1 MAKLRSSGSGAS
13 DLRGPGPS
21 ATTALLTAAAT
32 GCVVGVA
39 VGLFGSWR
47 YGVLL
52 GWIAAA
58 MLFLGRLWWTVWPMD
73 PRATRQHA
81 RREDPRQSLSDTA
94 MLVAA
99 VFSLIAVALLLTGS
113 AGSAGDKTQQAALSV
128 CSVALSWG
136 VVHSVFTTRYA
147 RMFYDDTEVGFDF
160 NGDNQPRYSDFAY
173 VAFTVGMTFQVS
185 DTQVDSWVMRRVVLR
200 HSLLSYLFG
209 AFIIAT
215 LINLI
220 GGLGS

>member
-1 MAKLRSSGSGAS
+1 MAKSKSSDSGMSGPRGS
-13 DLRGPGPS
+13 GPS
-21 ATTALLTAAAT
+21 ATTALLTAAAA

-39 VGLFGSWR
+39 VGIVGAWR
-47 YGVLL
+47 FGVLV

-58 MLFLGRLWWTVWPMD
+58 ALFLGRLWWTVWPMD

-81 RREDPRQSLSDTA
+81 RREDPRQALSDTA

-99 VFSLIAVALLLTGS
+99 VFSLVAVALLLTGS
-113 AGSAGDKTQQAALSV
+113 ATAKTQQAALSV
-128 CSVALSWG
+128 GSVALSWG
-136 VVHSVFTTRYA
+136 VVHSVFMTRYA

-160 NGDNQPRYSDFAY
+160 NDEAQPRYSDFAY

-185 DTQVDSWVMRRVVLR
+185 DTQVSSWAMRRVVLR